1 MKAYFTSIYCNE
13 DGAGEVLRHKTA
25 EAAREYLNGIWE
37 HLTDNEKKKYKSGTY
52 DAFKAFEVEATA
64 EQLEQIEAGD
74 IAAEELEAANIK
86 DCLKP
91 VLYYIID
98 KRSRNA
104 ATEAKAYTF
113 EELKTCFQPP
123 EDFPEELIEEWENVA
138 DMYDLREFLEH
149 EADGMEQPYTFETEN
164 E

>member
-37 HLTDNEKKKYKSGTY
+37 HLTDNEKRKYKAGSY
-52 DAFKAFEVEATA
+52 DTFKAFEIEATA

-74 IAAEELEAANIK
+74 IAAEDLKTANIK
-86 DCLKP
+86 DYPKP
-91 VLYYIID
+91 VYYIND
-98 KRSRNA
+98 KRDRNA
-104 ATEAKAYTF
+104 GAETKPYTF
-113 EELKTCFQPP
+113 EELKACFQPP

-138 DMYDLREFLEH
+138 DLYDLREFLEH
-149 EADGMEQPYTFETEN
+149 EANGMEQPYTFETEN